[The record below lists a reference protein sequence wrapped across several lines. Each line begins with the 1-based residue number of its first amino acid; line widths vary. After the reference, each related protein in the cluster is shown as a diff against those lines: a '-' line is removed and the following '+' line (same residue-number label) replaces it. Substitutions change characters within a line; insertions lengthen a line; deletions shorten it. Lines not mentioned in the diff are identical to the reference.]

1 MLPLLRSGNKYSLWQ
16 MKLVIW
22 ETNKSFWIMILII
35 KSVMQHNTRWLYL
48 WSLMKRL
55 NEDIVPVL
63 FSQLTLK
70 LPMTI
75 WIVKTGKLDQ
85 TMLDM
90 AEIQVLL
97 VSDVFQKCM
106 DVGQSSAWE
115 QFFQLKDCKSMD
127 NQDNNK

>member
-1 MLPLLRSGNKYSLWQ
+1 
-16 MKLVIW
+16 
-22 ETNKSFWIMILII
+22 MILII
-35 KSVMQHNTRWLYL
+35 KSVMQHDTRWLYL

-115 QFFQLKDCKSMD
+115 QFFQL
-127 NQDNNK
+127 